1 MAPVVIAFIRGSHL
15 VRGVKAFLSL
25 TMGEGVILERE
36 PTNPVDPNAVK
47 VFNATN
53 EPVGYADYLSAR
65 ILASHI
71 DAGVIYSAYVIS
83 APKIKFGKYVQDSC
97 RMKCIPIFKV
107 KENENR
113 DVPVPV
119 L

>member
-1 MAPVVIAFIRGSHL
+1 MVEGD
-15 VRGVKAFLSL
+15 
-25 TMGEGVILERE
+25 GVILERE
-36 PTNPVDPNAVK
+36 PTNSVDPNAVK
-47 VFNATN
+47 VLNVSTK
-53 EPVGYADYLSAR
+53 PVGYADYISAR

-107 KENENR
+107 KENETR
-113 DVPVPV
+113 DIPVPM
-119 L
+119 LQAP